1 MTISYI
7 VDESLYLNITN
18 RCTND
23 CCFCIRRNADGAYGS
38 DSLWLEYEPT
48 IKEISDNIF
57 SQDLSAYKEIVFC
70 GYGEPLM
77 RYDAVIEISR
87 QIKAKYP
94 SMPVRINTNGQG
106 ELINY
111 KGICANFKGIIDC
124 VSISLNAS
132 NSVDYQA
139 ICECIYG
146 EEAFPAIIEF
156 AKNCK
161 DYVPKVAFSIVDI
174 IDEKEIAKC
183 KEIADTAGVTLRIR
197 HKV

>member
-48 IKEISDNIF
+48 IKEICDNIF
-57 SQDLSAYKEIVFC
+57 SQDLSAFKEIVFC

-77 RYDAVIEISR
+77 RFDAVIEISR

-94 SMPVRINTNGQG
+94 ALPIRINTNGQG

-111 KGICANFKGIIDC
+111 KGISKHFKGLIDY
-124 VSISLNAS
+124 VSISLNAA
-132 NSVDYQA
+132 NAEDYQS
-139 ICECIYG
+139 ICQCVYG

-156 AKNCK
+156 AKDCK
-161 DYVPKVAFSIVDI
+161 NYVPKVVFSIVDI
-174 IDEKEIAKC
+174 IKEEEIEKC
-183 KEIADTAGVTLRIR
+183 KEIANNAGVTLRIR
-197 HKV
+197 HKI